1 MSGLLRTLVR
11 VMLLRQGPQDL
22 TWSPTLA
29 TVSIVAYGLL
39 TALSVMLRVPRWD
52 IGLAMG
58 AAEASLLAI
67 YLHGILRWW
76 RYPAR
81 YPQTL
86 LAAAGSGCLF
96 TLAGIP
102 LVLATTAAQQGGAD
116 QSTNLLLWLLLASW
130 SFAVL
135 IHIVRQALGCALH
148 TSVALNL
155 LYLLVSF
162 QINRWLLALLAFDP
176 QA

>member
-1 MSGLLRTLVR
+1 MSGLLPTLVR

-22 TWSPTLA
+22 PWSPALA
-29 TVSIVAYGLL
+29 ALSIVAYGLL
-39 TALSVMLRVPRWD
+39 TLLSVMLRVPRWD
-52 IGLAMG
+52 VGLAMG
-58 AAEASLLAI
+58 AAEAGLLAI
-67 YLHGILRWW
+67 YLQVILRWW
-76 RYPAR
+76 HYSAR
-81 YPQTL
+81 YQQTL

-102 LVLATTAAQQGGAD
+102 LVLATAAAQQSGAD
-116 QSTNLLLWLLLASW
+116 QSAHLLLWLLLASW

-162 QINRWLLALLAFDP
+162 QINRWLLALLAFNP
-176 QA
+176 QS